1 MTLFK
6 NLEKYKKRVALVT
19 EENSTFSYQDILDYE
34 KYLTSKIKKKSL
46 CFLLGSN
53 NVECIILYVFLIRN
67 NVPFV
72 LINSDT
78 NTNYILQTIKKF
90 RPKYFFCPKE
100 KKLNLKFKKVFY
112 TFEHYDIFE
121 TDLKNVRFNSLNQL
135 LLTTSGT
142 TSDPKFVR
150 LSKKNLKTNCDAI
163 INYLSIKKSNK
174 VLTMLPFSY
183 SYGLSVINTHLESG
197 AQIFLNNNSVFS
209 KDFWINLKKSKS
221 NSIYGV
227 PQTYLF
233 LKKLKFQKFLN
244 KNIKYFLL
252 AGGKL
257 DTSEINFFYEI
268 LKKKKIKFFAMYG
281 QTEASP
287 RMSYFLINKNLK
299 KINSIGKPLKGCKF
313 QILDHKKRV
322 LNKSGDI
329 GELVFYGKNVSLG
342 YAKNYKDLKKGDVN
356 KGKLFTGDLGYFDN
370 DRFYYIAG
378 RKKRISKIFGNR
390 INLDEIEYCLSKR
403 QIDTSININD
413 SFLDIMLE
421 KRYSHKTDLIRD
433 LIQKEYSINKNFIKI
448 NLCEKLKKNK
458 KVIF

>member
-1 MTLFK
+1 M
-6 NLEKYKKRVALVT
+6 
-19 EENSTFSYQDILDYE
+19 
-34 KYLTSKIKKKSL
+34 
-46 CFLLGSN
+46 
-53 NVECIILYVFLIRN
+53 
-67 NVPFV
+67 
-72 LINSDT
+72 
-78 NTNYILQTIKKF
+78 
-90 RPKYFFCPKE
+90 
-100 KKLNLKFKKVFY
+100 
-112 TFEHYDIFE
+112 
-121 TDLKNVRFNSLNQL
+121 
-135 LLTTSGT
+135 
-142 TSDPKFVR
+142 
-150 LSKKNLKTNCDAI
+150 
-163 INYLSIKKSNK
+163 
-174 VLTMLPFSY
+174 
-183 SYGLSVINTHLESG
+183 
-197 AQIFLNNNSVFS
+197 
-209 KDFWINLKKSKS
+209 
-221 NSIYGV
+221 
-227 PQTYLF
+227 
-233 LKKLKFQKFLN
+233 
-244 KNIKYFLL
+244 
-252 AGGKL
+252 
-257 DTSEINFFYEI
+257 
-268 LKKKKIKFFAMYG
+268 
-281 QTEASP
+281 
-287 RMSYFLINKNLK
+287 INKNLK